1 MALYYQRF
9 SFVTS
14 FETWSSKIRNGV
26 IAMKYWMKQGVNRRN
41 MEIVAD
47 EPESVEWKFA
57 CDQVLTLLDFPSSN
71 IIFFF

>member
-1 MALYYQRF
+1 
-9 SFVTS
+9 
-14 FETWSSKIRNGV
+14 
-26 IAMKYWMKQGVNRRN
+26 MKYWMKQGVNRRN

-71 IIFFF
+71 IFFFLIIADPTWHFCYVEWNVGSV